1 MSQGTMDMN
10 LEIERKFLVKNDG
23 WRSGA
28 AGAHIRQGYLFASD
42 DLAVRI
48 RQKNGTCY
56 LTIKADQES
65 LTRAEFEYEIPA
77 EDANEMLA
85 RLCATDPIEKT
96 RYLIEH
102 EGQIWEVDEF
112 HGSNEGLIL
121 AEIELE
127 TPGQSFALPGWIGP
141 EVTEDARFYNANL
154 YEEPFQSWGESYPEL
169 LATAGALPQH
179 GLAAAV

>member
-1 MSQGTMDMN
+1 MRIYG
-10 LEIERKFLVKNDG
+10 RG
-23 WRSGA
+23 WSTGA
-28 AGAHIRQGYLFASD
+28 RIRQGYLFATD

-77 EDANEMLA
+77 QDANEMLA

-96 RYLIEH
+96 RYLIEY
-102 EGQIWEVDEF
+102 EGQVWEVDEF

-127 TPGQSFALPGWIGP
+127 TVGQSFALPGWIGP
-141 EVTEDARFYNANL
+141 EVTDDVRFYNANL
-154 YEEPFQSWGESYPEL
+154 YEEPFQSWGMSYPEL
-169 LATAGALPQH
+169 LATAAASAQPE
-179 GLAAAV
+179 LADAV